1 MSVEK
6 LPRALLYSGLAAWL
20 GVVLA
25 TIVAAIV
32 TGFTSPRFGPWGIV
46 SLLFV
51 AAFVWNARSPRT
63 TPYVLAT
70 QSACVVAMVALL
82 CNGYEGMLLV
92 LVAVQLALH
101 TEQRIG
107 LAWIV
112 VQSTALCIAIAFHW
126 SIQSALVLAPPYL
139 GFQLLMFAAVRLF
152 ASERRVRNELGAA
165 HQAVLALQS
174 ELADKS
180 RVEERLRIAQDLHDS
195 LGHHLIALGL
205 HLELAAHKSDGN
217 ARGAVRSAQVIAR
230 TVLQEVK
237 AIVNSWRNDRP
248 VDFPRE
254 MRQLADELPH
264 PKLHIN
270 CASDLAFA
278 DARTG
283 RALLRTVQ
291 EIVTNAIRHGA
302 AHNVWIDIERGERSV
317 RLAARDDGH
326 SAGVVTEGVG
336 LAGMRRRME
345 ELGGTLSA
353 GHSVSGGFEV
363 HAELPATDSV
373 LT

>member
-1 MSVEK
+1 MAAER
-6 LPRALLYSGLAAWL
+6 LPRALLFAGLAAWL

-25 TIVAAIV
+25 TIIAAIAAE
-32 TGFTSPRFGPWGIV
+32 FWSPRFIPWSV
-46 SLLFV
+46 VTLLFV
-51 AAFVWNARSPRT
+51 AAFVWNARSTRPAL
-63 TPYVLAT
+63 YFLAT
-70 QSACVVAMVALL
+70 QSACVIAMVALL

-92 LVAVQLALH
+92 LVAAQLALQ

-112 VQSTALCIAIAFHW
+112 AQSTALCIAIAFHW
-126 SIQSALVLAPPYL
+126 SLRSALVLAPPYL
-139 GFQLLMFAAVRLF
+139 GFQLLMFAAARLF
-152 ASERRVRNELGAA
+152 ARERSVREELGEA
-165 HQAVLALQS
+165 HQTLLLLQS
-174 ELADKS
+174 ELANKS
-180 RVEERLRIAQDLHDS
+180 RMEERLQIAQDLHDS

-205 HLELAAHKSDGN
+205 HLELASHKSEGA
-217 ARGAVRSAQVIAR
+217 ARSAVRSAQVIAR

-237 AIVNSWRNDRP
+237 AIVSSWRNDRP

-270 CASDLAFA
+270 CASDLAFP

-302 AHNVWIDIERGERSV
+302 AQNVWIDIERGERSV

-326 SAGVVTEGVG
+326 SAGVVAEGLG

-353 GHSVSGGFEV
+353 GRSVAGGFEV
-363 HAELPATDSV
+363 HAELPATHGV